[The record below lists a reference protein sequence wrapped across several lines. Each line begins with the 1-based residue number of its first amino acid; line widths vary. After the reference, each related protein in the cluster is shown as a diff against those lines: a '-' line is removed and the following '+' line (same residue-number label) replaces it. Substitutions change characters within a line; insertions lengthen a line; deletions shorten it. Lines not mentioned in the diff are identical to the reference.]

1 VIRII
6 GIGNPLMGDDG
17 VGIAVVERL
26 QEETLPAGVEVLDGG
41 TGGLALLDL
50 MAGVERVILVDA
62 VETGR
67 PPGAVIRLAGTDLML
82 PEQAPAFSLHETA
95 LPSVFALGR
104 ELGVLPSAVVLFGVQ
119 PHSVEWRLGLSPAV
133 AAAVAEVVGRVLA
146 EASAVQEQ

>member
-6 GIGNPLMGDDG
+6 GVGNPLMGDDG

-26 QEETLPAGVEVLDGG
+26 QQETLPAGVEVVDGG
-41 TGGLALLDL
+41 TGGLTLLDL
-50 MAGVERVILVDA
+50 MAGADRVILVDA

-67 PPGAVIRLAGTDLML
+67 PPGTVIRLAGADLML

-104 ELGVLPSAVVLFGVQ
+104 ELGVLPRSLVLFGVQ
-119 PHSVEWRLGLSPAV
+119 PASVERRMGLSPAV
-133 AAAVAEVVGRVLA
+133 AAAVAEVAGRVLA
-146 EASAVQEQ
+146 EASAVQEG